1 MRTTLLNV
9 NRTSFLPKVP
19 SQTAVRMT
27 KIRDLLGRAIG
38 ELRNDLK
45 RSVSKSPVKRHSD

>member
-1 MRTTLLNV
+1 MRATLLNS
-9 NRTSFLPKVP
+9 NRTSLLQKVP
-19 SQTAVRMT
+19 TQTAIRMT
-27 KIRDLLGRAIG
+27 KIRDLVGRAIG